1 MYFLRFIDACAGALM
16 GLGCLCVKQSRP
28 FRNLR
33 FAKTT
38 YVCPSILSG
47 SLIYPASFTIKS
59 KALMKLKANALLS

>member
-1 MYFLRFIDACAGALM
+1 M